1 MFFYTNVSN
10 PSQDPKPQARNE
22 VEGDSTEGNVKT
34 TNHLTEPQ
42 GKLKNDFASVARLP
56 APDDNVAIATQMLE
70 NGTRI
75 GYEGSQ
81 FQLSHTILEGHRFAT
96 QSIPETM
103 PLLSWG
109 LPFGF
114 ATRAIEPGDYVCNQK
129 MIDSLSIRNL
139 PFELPETPNFSDKM
153 APYVLDEAEF
163 QSGRQLERRTNERHF
178 LGYQRPGNRGVGTRN
193 YIVVMGT
200 TARTSAFARRL
211 ADTYRRGEV
220 TSSLQKT
227 HPNIDG
233 VVAVTHTEGGESRTP
248 NNIDMLLRTLAGF
261 TTHPNIGAILLVD
274 YGTEAVTN
282 EMLKAYME
290 REGYALGDVVHQF
303 YRLQGSF
310 DTDLAGGAEIID
322 GWLDSVNSVPRTEQS
337 LENLKIALQCGGSDA
352 FSGVSGNP
360 LAAYVAKEVIRYGGC
375 ANLAETDE
383 LIGSEAYVLQN
394 ARDLPTA
401 RKFLGT
407 IERFKERVA
416 WHGHS
421 AEGNPSGGNNFRGLY
436 NIAIKSIGAAMKR
449 HPDVCLDYV
458 INYSELMEKPGY
470 YFMDSPGNDLES
482 IAGQVA
488 SGSNMIFF
496 VTGNGSITNFPFVP
510 TIKIVTTTGRY
521 EMLTKDMDVN
531 AGAYLD
537 GTPMEELGESML
549 DLTVD
554 VASGERSVGEK
565 AGHSQVSLWR
575 DWKQTQP
582 VDLDP
587 LLTESELK
595 SGEPITVTA
604 QRRVPT
610 TLQFRALQTETGYR
624 TDQVGLILPTSLC
637 SGQIAQMIAHRCNKQ
652 KVGEKQGIS
661 GFVALPHT
669 EGCGVSGGRSEEIYT
684 RTMIGHLTHPTVAL
698 GLLLEHG
705 CEKTHNDHVRH
716 EIQKLGISPERY
728 GWASVQLDG
737 GIDAVIEKV
746 QGWFS
751 ETLADKP
758 TVPVVDAGLEH
769 LRIAVTSTGAVTEEV
784 SESLIQLT
792 HSVVAAGGTVVVPAN
807 SGWLSAVSRQPSVGF
822 LKDTIRTIIPTL
834 AYGQRVE
841 KTGFHIMETP
851 TDQPTE
857 TLTGLG
863 ATGVD
868 LALAH
873 IVGAPLQSHVMVPLI
888 QVSTDAATQANYGAD
903 LDSVSADV
911 DDLLALIVEVASRRY
926 TPKLHDKGNTDFQ
939 LTRGL
944 LGISM

>member
-1 MFFYTNVSN
+1 MDYDF
-10 PSQDPKPQARNE
+10 
-22 VEGDSTEGNVKT
+22 T
-34 TNHLTEPQ
+34 T
-42 GKLKNDFASVARLP
+42 VARLP
-56 APDDNVAIATQMLE
+56 APDDNVAIATQTLE
-70 NGTRI
+70 GGTRI
-75 GYEGSQ
+75 RYNGQQ
-81 FQLSHTILEGHRFAT
+81 FQLSHTILEGHRFAVE
-96 QSIPETM
+96 SISESA

-114 ATRAIEPGDYVCNQK
+114 AIRSIAPGDYVCNQK

-139 PFELPETPNFSDKM
+139 PFALLETPNFSDKM
-153 APYVLDEAEF
+153 APYVLNEAEF
-163 QSGRQLERRTNERHF
+163 RSGKQVPLYTNERCF
-178 LGYQRPGNRGVGTRN
+178 LGYQRPSDRGVGTRN

-200 TARTSAFARRL
+200 TARTSGFARRL
-211 ADTYRRGEV
+211 AEMCSRSAEAY
-220 TSSLQKT
+220 
-227 HPNIDG
+227 PNVDG
-233 VVAVTHTEGGESRTP
+233 IVAVTHTEGGEGRTP
-248 NNIDMLLRTLAGF
+248 NNLDMLLRTLAGF
-261 TTHPNIGAILLVD
+261 TVHPNIGAMLLVD

-282 EMLKAYME
+282 EMLKAYML
-290 REGYALGDVVHQF
+290 REGYALNDVVHDF

-310 DTDLAGGAEIID
+310 DTDLANGAEIIN
-322 GWLDSVNSVPRTEQS
+322 GWLDSVNKVARTEQS

-394 ARDLPTA
+394 VRDLTTA
-401 RKFLGT
+401 RTFLNT

-458 INYSELMEKPGY
+458 INYSQLMEKSGY

-521 EMLTKDMDVN
+521 EMLSKDMDVN

-575 DWKQTQP
+575 DWKQTGP
-582 VDLDP
+582 IDLDP
-587 LLTESELK
+587 FLMESELK
-595 SGEPITVTA
+595 SGEPIPIDTSVVEA
-604 QRRVPT
+604 LSESRLHQE
-610 TLQFRALQTETGYR
+610 LQFRALQTEAGYR

-637 SGQIAQMIAHRCNKQ
+637 SGQIAQMIAHRCNEQ
-652 KVGEKQGIS
+652 KIGEKQGIS
-661 GFVALPHT
+661 RFVALPHT

-684 RTMIGHLTHPTVAL
+684 RTMIGHLTHQAVAL

-737 GIDAVIEKV
+737 GIDAVIDKV
-746 QGWFS
+746 QDWFS

-758 TVPVVDAGLEH
+758 AVPVVDTGLEH
-769 LRIAVTSTGAVTEEV
+769 LCIAVTSTGEATEEV
-784 SESLIQLT
+784 SQSLTQLT
-792 HSVVAAGGTVVVPAN
+792 YRVIAAGSTTIVPAN
-807 SGWLSAVSRQPSVGF
+807 ATFITSELS
-822 LKDTIRTIIPTL
+822 PTL

-841 KTGFHIMETP
+841 KAGFHIMETP

-873 IVGAPLQSHVMVPLI
+873 IVSAPLQSHVMVPLI
-888 QVSTDAATQANYGAD
+888 QVSTDATTQAAYGVD
-903 LDSVSADV
+903 LDLATADV
-911 DDLLALIVEVASRRY
+911 DDLLALIVEVASRKY
-926 TPKLHDKGNTDFQ
+926 TPKLHSKGNTDFQ

>member
-1 MFFYTNVSN
+1 MNYGFT
-10 PSQDPKPQARNE
+10 
-22 VEGDSTEGNVKT
+22 
-34 TNHLTEPQ
+34 
-42 GKLKNDFASVARLP
+42 SVARLP
-56 APDDNVAIATQMLE
+56 APDDNVAIATQTLE
-70 NGTRI
+70 GGTRI
-75 GYEGSQ
+75 RYNEQ
-81 FQLSHTILEGHRFAT
+81 EFQLSHTILEGHRFAV
-96 QSIPETM
+96 QPISETE

-114 ATRAIEPGDYVCNQK
+114 ATRPISAGDYVCNQK

-139 PFELPETPNFSDKM
+139 PFALPEMPNFSDKM
-153 APYVLDEAEF
+153 APYALDETDF
-163 QSGRQLERRTNERHF
+163 RSGEQVPRHANERPF

-200 TARTSAFARRL
+200 TARTSGFARRL
-211 ADTYRRGEV
+211 ADMCRRGEV
-220 TSSLQKT
+220 TSPLQKAY
-227 HPNIDG
+227 PNIDG
-233 VVAVTHTEGGESRTP
+233 IVAVTHTEGGESQTP

-261 TTHPNIGAILLVD
+261 TVHPNIGAMLLVD
-274 YGTEAVTN
+274 YGTESVTN
-282 EMLKAYME
+282 EMLKAYMA
-290 REGYALGDVVHQF
+290 REGYVLDDVVHHF
-303 YRLQGSF
+303 HRLHGSF
-310 DTDLAGGAEIID
+310 DTDLAGGAKIIN

-337 LENLKIALQCGGSDA
+337 LEHLKIALQCGGSDA

-401 RKFLGT
+401 RKFLNT
-407 IERFKERVA
+407 IERFKERAA

-421 AEGNPSGGNNFRGLY
+421 TEANPSGGNNFRGLY

-458 INYSELMEKPGY
+458 IDYSQLMEKPGY

-521 EMLTKDMDVN
+521 KMLSKDMDVN

-575 DWKQTQP
+575 DWKQTGP
-582 VDLDP
+582 VDLNP
-587 LLTESELK
+587 LLTDSELK
-595 SGEPITVTA
+595 SGEPIPIETSDA
-604 QRRVPT
+604 DASSQD
-610 TLQFRALQTETGYR
+610 LQFRALQTEDGYR

-637 SGQIAQMIAHRCNKQ
+637 SGQIAQMIAHRCNERKI
-652 KVGEKQGIS
+652 GEKQGIS
-661 GFVALPHT
+661 RFVALPHT
-669 EGCGVSGGRSEEIYT
+669 EGCGVSSGRSEEIYT

-737 GIDAVIEKV
+737 GIDAVIERV
-746 QGWFS
+746 QDWFS
-751 ETLADKP
+751 EELADKP
-758 TVPVVDAGLEH
+758 TVPVVDAGLED
-769 LRIAVTSTGAVTEEV
+769 LCIAVTSTGTATEEV
-784 SESLIQLT
+784 SESLTQLT
-792 HSVVAAGGTVVVPAN
+792 YRVVAAGGTVVVPAN
-807 SGWLSAVSRQPSVGF
+807 AGWLCYGTRSVP
-822 LKDTIRTIIPTL
+822 TTL

-841 KTGFHIMETP
+841 KAGFHIMETP
-851 TDQPTE
+851 TDQQTE

-903 LDSVSADV
+903 LDLVTADV
-911 DDLLALIVEVASRRY
+911 DELLALIVAVASRQY
-926 TPKLHDKGNTDFQ
+926 TPKLHGKGNTDFQ

>member
-1 MFFYTNVSN
+1 MDYDF
-10 PSQDPKPQARNE
+10 
-22 VEGDSTEGNVKT
+22 T
-34 TNHLTEPQ
+34 T
-42 GKLKNDFASVARLP
+42 VARLP
-56 APDDNVAIATQMLE
+56 SPDDNVAIATQTL
-70 NGTRI
+70 GGSTRI
-75 GYEGSQ
+75 RYDGQQ
-81 FQLSHTILEGHRFAT
+81 FQLSHTILEGHRFA
-96 QSIPETM
+96 IETISEAA

-114 ATRAIEPGDYVCNQK
+114 ATRAIDPGDYVCNQK
-129 MIDSLSIRNL
+129 MIDSLSIRHL
-139 PFELPETPNFSDKM
+139 PFALPEIPNFNDKM
-153 APYVLDEAEF
+153 APYALDETEF
-163 QSGRQLERRTNERHF
+163 QSGKQIARHTNERHF

-200 TARTSAFARRL
+200 TSRTSGFARRL
-211 ADTYRRGEV
+211 ADMCSVGGVCNPDTF
-220 TSSLQKT
+220 
-227 HPNIDG
+227 PNIDG
-233 VVAVTHTEGGESRTP
+233 IVAVTHTEGGESRTP

-261 TTHPNIGAILLVD
+261 TVHPNIGAMLLVD

-282 EMLKAYME
+282 EMLKSYML

-310 DTDLAGGAEIID
+310 DADLAGGAKIIS
-322 GWLDSVNSVPRTEQS
+322 GWLESVNSVPRTEQP

-394 ARDLPTA
+394 VRDLPTA
-401 RKFLGT
+401 RTFLNT

-449 HPDVCLDYV
+449 HPEVCLDYV
-458 INYSELMEKPGY
+458 INYSELMEESGY

-482 IAGQVA
+482 VAGQVA

-521 EMLTKDMDVN
+521 EMLSKDMDVN

-554 VASGERSVGEK
+554 IASGERSVGEK

-575 DWKQTQP
+575 DWKQTGP
-582 VDLDP
+582 IDLDP

-595 SGEPITVTA
+595 SGEPIPVDTSTVGA
-604 QRRVPT
+604 ISESRLPQE
-610 TLQFRALQTETGYR
+610 LQFRALQTEAGYR

-637 SGQIAQMIAHRCNKQ
+637 SGQIAQMIAHCCNERGIGK
-652 KVGEKQGIS
+652 EQGIS
-661 GFVALPHT
+661 RFVALPHT

-716 EIQKLGISPERY
+716 EIEKLGISPESY

-746 QGWFS
+746 QDWFS
-751 ETLADKP
+751 EELADKP
-758 TVPVVDAGLEH
+758 SVPVVDAGLEN
-769 LRIAVTSTGAVTEEV
+769 LCIAVTSTGDVTEDV
-784 SESLIQLT
+784 SQSLTQLT
-792 HSVVAAGGTVVVPAN
+792 YSVVAAGGTVVVPENAE
-807 SGWLSAVSRQPSVGF
+807 WQSAVSSQQSVVH
-822 LKDTIRTIIPTL
+822 LTNTPRSITPTL

-841 KTGFHIMETP
+841 KAGFHIMETP

-863 ATGVD
+863 AIGVD

-888 QVSTDAATQANYGAD
+888 QVSTDATTQAAYGAD
-903 LDSVSADV
+903 LDSGSTDV
-911 DDLLALIVEVASRRY
+911 NDLLALIVEVASRQY
-926 TPKLHDKGNTDFQ
+926 TPKLHGKGNTDFQ

>member
-1 MFFYTNVSN
+1 M
-10 PSQDPKPQARNE
+10 
-22 VEGDSTEGNVKT
+22 KT

-42 GKLKNDFASVARLP
+42 GKLKIDFTTVARLP
-56 APDDNVAIATQMLE
+56 SPDDNVAIATQTLE
-70 NGTRI
+70 GGTCIRYNG
-75 GYEGSQ
+75 EQ
-81 FQLSHTILEGHRFAT
+81 FQLSHTILEGHRFAIA
-96 QSIPETM
+96 SISEEA

-114 ATRAIEPGDYVCNQK
+114 AIRSIAPGDYVCNQK

-139 PFELPETPNFSDKM
+139 PFALPETPNFNDKM

-163 QSGRQLERRTNERHF
+163 RSGEQVQRHTNERHF

-200 TARTSAFARRL
+200 TARTSGFARRL
-211 ADTYRRGEV
+211 AEMCSRSAEAY
-220 TSSLQKT
+220 
-227 HPNIDG
+227 PNVDG
-233 VVAVTHTEGGESRTP
+233 IVAVTHTEGGEGRTP

-261 TTHPNIGAILLVD
+261 TVHPNIGAMLLVD
-274 YGTEAVTN
+274 YGTESVTN
-282 EMLKAYME
+282 EMLKAYML
-290 REGYALGDVVHQF
+290 REGYALDDVVHRF

-310 DTDLAGGAEIID
+310 DTDLASGAEIIEE
-322 GWLDSVNSVPRTEQS
+322 WLDIVNSVARTEQS

-394 ARDLPTA
+394 VRDLTTA
-401 RKFLGT
+401 RTFLRT

-458 INYSELMEKPGY
+458 INYSQLMEKSGY

-521 EMLTKDMDVN
+521 EMLSKDMDVN

-537 GTPMEELGESML
+537 GTPMEALGESML

-575 DWKQTQP
+575 DWKQTGP

-587 LLTESELK
+587 FLTESELK
-595 SGEPITVTA
+595 SGEPIPIDTSAVGA
-604 QRRVPT
+604 ISESRLPQN
-610 TLQFRALQTETGYR
+610 LKFRALHTENGCR
-624 TDQVGLILPTSLC
+624 TDQLGLILPTSLC
-637 SGQIAQMIAHRCNKQ
+637 SGQIAQMIAHRCNEQ
-652 KVGEKQGIS
+652 KIGEKQGIS
-661 GFVALPHT
+661 RFVALPHT

-684 RTMIGHLTHPTVAL
+684 RTMIGHLTHPTIAL

-716 EIQKLGISPERY
+716 EIQKLGISAERY

-746 QGWFS
+746 QDWFS

-758 TVPVVDAGLEH
+758 AVPVVDTGLEH
-769 LRIAVTSTGAVTEEV
+769 LCVAVTSTGEVAEAV
-784 SESLIQLT
+784 SQSLTQLT
-792 HSVVAAGGTVVVPAN
+792 HGIVAAGGTVIVPAN
-807 SGWLSAVSRQPSVGF
+807 ATFVQGSRHAPSCRPPSELS
-822 LKDTIRTIIPTL
+822 PTL

-841 KTGFHIMETP
+841 KAGFHIMETP

-888 QVSTDAATQANYGAD
+888 QVSTDATTQAAYGAD
-903 LDSVSADV
+903 LDLATADV
-911 DDLLALIVEVASRRY
+911 DDLLALIVAVASRQY
-926 TPKLHDKGNTDFQ
+926 TPKLHGKGNTDFQ

>member
-1 MFFYTNVSN
+1 MDY
-10 PSQDPKPQARNE
+10 
-22 VEGDSTEGNVKT
+22 
-34 TNHLTEPQ
+34 
-42 GKLKNDFASVARLP
+42 DFTSIARLP
-56 APDDNVAIATQMLE
+56 APTDNVGIATQTLE
-70 NGTRI
+70 SGTRI
-75 GYEGSQ
+75 CYEGQ
-81 FQLSHTILEGHRFAT
+81 EFQLSHTILEGHRFAV
-96 QSIPETM
+96 QPISETE

-114 ATRAIEPGDYVCNQK
+114 ATRPISPGDYVCNQK

-139 PFELPETPNFSDKM
+139 PFALPETPNFSDKM
-153 APYVLDEAEF
+153 APYQLDEAAF
-163 QSGRQLERRTNERHF
+163 RSGEQVSRHANERPF

-200 TARTSAFARRL
+200 TARTSGFARRL
-211 ADTYRRGEV
+211 ADMCAESAETY
-220 TSSLQKT
+220 
-227 HPNIDG
+227 PNIDG
-233 VVAVTHTEGGESRTP
+233 IVAVTHTEGGESKTP

-261 TTHPNIGAILLVD
+261 TVHPNIGAMLLVD
-274 YGTEAVTN
+274 YGTESVTN
-282 EMLKAYME
+282 EMLKAYMA
-290 REGYALGDVVHQF
+290 REGYVLDDVVHHF
-303 YRLQGSF
+303 HRLHGSF

-322 GWLDSVNSVPRTEQS
+322 GWLDPVNSVPRTEQS
-337 LENLKIALQCGGSDA
+337 LEHLKIALQCGGSDA

-401 RKFLGT
+401 RKFLNT
-407 IERFKERVA
+407 IERFKERAA

-421 AEGNPSGGNNFRGLY
+421 TEANPSGGNNFRGLY

-458 INYSELMEKPGY
+458 INYSQLMEKPGY

-496 VTGNGSITNFPFVP
+496 ITGNGSITNFPFVP
-510 TIKIVTTTGRY
+510 TLKIVTTTGRY
-521 EMLTKDMDVN
+521 EMLSKDMDVN

-575 DWKQTQP
+575 DWKQTGP
-582 VDLDP
+582 VDLNP
-587 LLTESELK
+587 LLTDSELK
-595 SGEPITVTA
+595 SGDPI
-604 QRRVPT
+604 PID
-610 TLQFRALQTETGYR
+610 TLGGDAVRKPHLPSLGVFRALQTENGCR

-637 SGQIAQMIAHRCNKQ
+637 SGQIAEMIAHRCNEREIGKA
-652 KVGEKQGIS
+652 QGIS
-661 GFVALPHT
+661 RFVALPHT
-669 EGCGVSGGRSEEIYT
+669 EGCGVSSGRSEEIYT

-716 EIQKLGISPERY
+716 EIQQLGISPERY

-737 GIDAVIEKV
+737 GIDAVIDKV
-746 QGWFS
+746 QDWFS
-751 ETLADKP
+751 EELADQP
-758 TVPVVDAGLEH
+758 PVPVVDAGLEN
-769 LRIAVTSTGAVTEEV
+769 LCIAVTSTGVATQEV
-784 SESLIQLT
+784 SESLTQLT
-792 HSVVAAGGTVVVPAN
+792 HSVVAAGGTVIVPAN
-807 SGWLSAVSRQPSVGF
+807 AGWLSAVSRQPSVIVP
-822 LKDTIRTIIPTL
+822 KDTPTL

-841 KTGFHIMETP
+841 KSGFHIMETP
-851 TDQPTE
+851 TDQQTE

-873 IVGAPLQSHVMVPLI
+873 IIGAPLQSHVMVPLI
-888 QVSTDAATQANYGAD
+888 QVSTDAATQTTYGAD
-903 LDSVSADV
+903 LDLTTSDV
-911 DDLLALIVEVASRRY
+911 DELLALIVEVASRQY
-926 TPKLHDKGNTDFQ
+926 TPKLHGKGNTDFQ

>member
-1 MFFYTNVSN
+1 MCS
-10 PSQDPKPQARNE
+10 E
-22 VEGDSTEGNVKT
+22 
-34 TNHLTEPQ
+34 
-42 GKLKNDFASVARLP
+42 
-56 APDDNVAIATQMLE
+56 
-70 NGTRI
+70 
-75 GYEGSQ
+75 
-81 FQLSHTILEGHRFAT
+81 
-96 QSIPETM
+96 
-103 PLLSWG
+103 
-109 LPFGF
+109 
-114 ATRAIEPGDYVCNQK
+114 RA
-129 MIDSLSIRNL
+129 
-139 PFELPETPNFSDKM
+139 
-153 APYVLDEAEF
+153 EA
-163 QSGRQLERRTNERHF
+163 
-178 LGYQRPGNRGVGTRN
+178 Y
-193 YIVVMGT
+193 
-200 TARTSAFARRL
+200 
-211 ADTYRRGEV
+211 
-220 TSSLQKT
+220 
-227 HPNIDG
+227 PNIDG
-233 VVAVTHTEGGESRTP
+233 IVAVTHTEGGESQTP

-261 TTHPNIGAILLVD
+261 AVHPNIGAILLVD

-290 REGYALGDVVHQF
+290 REGYTLNDVVHHF
-303 YRLQGSF
+303 HRLQGSF

-322 GWLDSVNSVPRTEQS
+322 RWLDAVNSVPRTEQS
-337 LENLKIALQCGGSDA
+337 LEHLKIALQCGGSDA

-401 RKFLGT
+401 RKFLRT
-407 IERFKERVA
+407 IERFKTRAA

-421 AEGNPSGGNNFRGLY
+421 TEANPSGGNNFRGLY

-458 INYSELMEKPGY
+458 IDYSQLMEESGY

-521 EMLTKDMDVN
+521 EMLEKDMDVN

-575 DWKQTQP
+575 DWKQTGP
-582 VDLDP
+582 TDLDP

-595 SGEPITVTA
+595 SGEPIPIKTSDVA
-604 QRRVPT
+604 VSSQAW
-610 TLQFRALQTETGYR
+610 QFRALQTEDGCR

-637 SGQIAQMIAHRCNKQ
+637 SGQIAEMIAHRCNEQ
-652 KVGEKQGIS
+652 KIGKEQGIS
-661 GFVALPHT
+661 RFVALPHT
-669 EGCGVSGGRSEEIYT
+669 EGCGVSSGRSEEIYT

-716 EIQKLGISPERY
+716 EIQQLGISPERY

-737 GIDAVIEKV
+737 GIDSVIEKV
-746 QGWFS
+746 QDWFS
-751 ETLADKP
+751 EELTDKP
-758 TVPVVDAGLEH
+758 TVPVVDAGLEN
-769 LRIAVTSTGAVTEEV
+769 LCIAVTSTGAATEEV
-784 SESLIQLT
+784 SESLTQLT
-792 HSVVAAGGTVVVPAN
+792 QRVVVAGGTVVVPAN
-807 SGWLSAVSRQPSVGF
+807 AEWLSAVRDQPSVGR
-822 LKDTIRTIIPTL
+822 LTNTPRSITPTL

-841 KTGFHIMETP
+841 KAGFHIMETP
-851 TDQPTE
+851 TDQQTE

-888 QVSTDAATQANYGAD
+888 QVSTDSATQANYGAD
-903 LDSVSADV
+903 LDLTTADV
-911 DDLLALIVEVASRRY
+911 DDLLALVVEVASRRY
-926 TPKLHDKGNTDFQ
+926 TPKLHGKGNTDFQ

>member
-1 MFFYTNVSN
+1 MDY
-10 PSQDPKPQARNE
+10 
-22 VEGDSTEGNVKT
+22 
-34 TNHLTEPQ
+34 
-42 GKLKNDFASVARLP
+42 DFTAVARLP
-56 APDDNVAIATQMLE
+56 LPNDNVAIATQTLE
-70 NGTRI
+70 SGTRI
-75 GYEGSQ
+75 HHNGEQ
-81 FQLSHTILEGHRFAT
+81 FQLSHTLLEGHRFAV
-96 QSIPETM
+96 QPIRETE

-114 ATRAIEPGDYVCNQK
+114 ATRSISPGDYVCNQK

-153 APYVLDEAEF
+153 APYQLDEAEF
-163 QSGRQLERRTNERHF
+163 RSGQQVPRHANERPF

-200 TARTSAFARRL
+200 TARTSGFARRL
-211 ADTYRRGEV
+211 AGMCSTRAETY
-220 TSSLQKT
+220 
-227 HPNIDG
+227 PNIDG
-233 VVAVTHTEGGESRTP
+233 IVAVTHTEGGESKTP

-261 TTHPNIGAILLVD
+261 TVHPNIGAILLVD

-282 EMLKAYME
+282 EMLKMYM
-290 REGYALGDVVHQF
+290 RDEGYALDDVVHNF
-303 YRLQGSF
+303 HRLQGSF

-322 GWLDSVNSVPRTEQS
+322 SWLDDVNSVPRTEQS
-337 LENLKIALQCGGSDA
+337 LEHLKIALQCGGSDA

-360 LAAYVAKEVIRYGGC
+360 LAAYVAKEIIRYGGC

-401 RKFLGT
+401 RKFLNT
-407 IERFKERVA
+407 IERFKRRAA

-421 AEGNPSGGNNFRGLY
+421 TEANPSGGNNFRGLY

-458 INYSELMEKPGY
+458 IDYSQLMENPGY

-521 EMLTKDMDVN
+521 EMLEKDMDVN

-549 DLTVD
+549 DVTVD

-575 DWKQTQP
+575 DWKQTGP
-582 VDLDP
+582 VDLNP
-587 LLTESELK
+587 LLTDSELK
-595 SGEPITVTA
+595 SGDPIPIDTA
-604 QRRVPT
+604 PGAALSESRLPQE
-610 TLQFRALQTETGYR
+610 LQFRALQTEDGCR

-637 SGQIAQMIAHRCNKQ
+637 SGQIAQMIAHRCNEREIGKA
-652 KVGEKQGIS
+652 QGIS
-661 GFVALPHT
+661 RFVALPHT
-669 EGCGVSGGRSEEIYT
+669 EGCGVSSGRSEEIYT

-716 EIQKLGISPERY
+716 EIQQLGISPERY

-737 GIDAVIEKV
+737 GIDAVIDKV
-746 QGWFS
+746 QDWFS
-751 ETLADKP
+751 EELVDKP
-758 TVPVVDAGLEH
+758 AVPVVDAGLEH
-769 LRIAVTSTGAVTEEV
+769 LCIAVTSTGTATEEV
-784 SESLIQLT
+784 SESLTQLT
-792 HSVVAAGGTVVVPAN
+792 HSVAASGGTVIVPAN
-807 SGWLSAVSRQPSVGF
+807 ATFLRMFGVTNPSHSVP
-822 LKDTIRTIIPTL
+822 TTL

-841 KTGFHIMETP
+841 KAGFHIMETP
-851 TDQPTE
+851 TDQQTE

-888 QVSTDAATQANYGAD
+888 QVSTDATTQTTYGAD
-903 LDSVSADV
+903 LDLVTADV
-911 DDLLALIVEVASRRY
+911 DELLALIVEVASRQY
-926 TPKLHDKGNTDFQ
+926 TPKLHGKGNTDFQ

>member
-1 MFFYTNVSN
+1 M
-10 PSQDPKPQARNE
+10 KI
-22 VEGDSTEGNVKT
+22 

-42 GKLKNDFASVARLP
+42 GKLEIDFTSVARLP
-56 APDDNVAIATQMLE
+56 APNDNVAIATQILE
-70 NGTRI
+70 GGTPIRYNGQ
-75 GYEGSQ
+75 Q
-81 FQLSHTILEGHRFAT
+81 FQLSHTILEGHRFAIE
-96 QSIPETM
+96 SISEEA

-114 ATRAIEPGDYVCNQK
+114 ATRSIAPGDYVCNQK

-139 PFELPETPNFSDKM
+139 PFALPETPNFSDKM
-153 APYVLDEAEF
+153 APYQLDETEF
-163 QSGRQLERRTNERHF
+163 RSGKQVPRHANERPF

-200 TARTSAFARRL
+200 TARTSGFARRL
-211 ADTYRRGEV
+211 ADMCSESAGTY
-220 TSSLQKT
+220 
-227 HPNIDG
+227 PNIDG
-233 VVAVTHTEGGESRTP
+233 VVAVTHTEGGESKAP

-261 TTHPNIGAILLVD
+261 TVHPNIGAILLVD

-282 EMLKAYME
+282 EMLKAYML
-290 REGYALGDVVHQF
+290 REGYALDDVVHHF
-303 YRLQGSF
+303 HRLQGSF

-322 GWLDSVNSVPRTEQS
+322 GWLESVNSVARTEQS

-401 RKFLGT
+401 RKFLRT

-458 INYSELMEKPGY
+458 IDYSQLMEKPGY

-521 EMLTKDMDVN
+521 EMLSKDMDVN

-537 GTPMEELGESML
+537 GTPMEELGEAML

-575 DWKQTQP
+575 DWKQTGP
-582 VDLDP
+582 VDLNP

-595 SGEPITVTA
+595 SGEPIPIETPVGA
-604 QRRVPT
+604 ISESRPSQQ
-610 TLQFRALQTETGYR
+610 LQFRALQTEAGCR

-637 SGQIAQMIAHRCNKQ
+637 SGQIAQMIAHRCNEQ
-652 KVGEKQGIS
+652 KIGEKQGIS
-661 GFVALPHT
+661 RFVALPHT

-737 GIDAVIEKV
+737 GIDAVIGKV
-746 QGWFS
+746 KDWFS
-751 ETLADKP
+751 EELSNKP
-758 TVPVVDAGLEH
+758 SVPVVDAGLEH
-769 LRIAVTSTGAVTEEV
+769 LCIAITSTGAATEEV
-784 SESLIQLT
+784 SQSLTQLT
-792 HSVVAAGGTVVVPAN
+792 HSVTAGGGTVVVPAN
-807 SGWLSAVSRQPSVGF
+807 AEW
-822 LKDTIRTIIPTL
+822 
-834 AYGQRVE
+834 
-841 KTGFHIMETP
+841 
-851 TDQPTE
+851 
-857 TLTGLG
+857 
-863 ATGVD
+863 
-868 LALAH
+868 
-873 IVGAPLQSHVMVPLI
+873 
-888 QVSTDAATQANYGAD
+888 
-903 LDSVSADV
+903 
-911 DDLLALIVEVASRRY
+911 LLA
-926 TPKLHDKGNTDFQ
+926 
-939 LTRGL
+939 
-944 LGISM
+944 ISSQQSGVLRAGRCARNYYAYAGVWAAG

>member
-1 MFFYTNVSN
+1 MDY
-10 PSQDPKPQARNE
+10 
-22 VEGDSTEGNVKT
+22 
-34 TNHLTEPQ
+34 
-42 GKLKNDFASVARLP
+42 DFTAVARLP
-56 APDDNVAIATQMLE
+56 LPNDNVAIATQTLE
-70 NGTRI
+70 SGTRI
-75 GYEGSQ
+75 HHNGEQ
-81 FQLSHTILEGHRFAT
+81 FQLSHTLLEGHRFAV
-96 QSIPETM
+96 QPIRETE

-114 ATRAIEPGDYVCNQK
+114 ATRSISPGDYVCNQK

-153 APYVLDEAEF
+153 APYQLDEAEF
-163 QSGRQLERRTNERHF
+163 RSGQQVPRHANERPF

-200 TARTSAFARRL
+200 TARTSGFARRL
-211 ADTYRRGEV
+211 AGMCSTRAETY
-220 TSSLQKT
+220 
-227 HPNIDG
+227 PNIDG
-233 VVAVTHTEGGESRTP
+233 IVAVTHTEGGESKTP

-261 TTHPNIGAILLVD
+261 TVHPNIGAILLVD

-282 EMLKAYME
+282 EMLKTYM
-290 REGYALGDVVHQF
+290 RDEGYALDDVVHNF
-303 YRLQGSF
+303 HRLQGSF

-322 GWLDSVNSVPRTEQS
+322 SWLDDVNSVPRTEQS
-337 LENLKIALQCGGSDA
+337 LEHLKIALQCGGSDA

-401 RKFLGT
+401 RKFLNT
-407 IERFKERVA
+407 IERFKRRAA

-421 AEGNPSGGNNFRGLY
+421 TEANPSGGNNFRGLY

-458 INYSELMEKPGY
+458 IDYSQLMENPGY

-521 EMLTKDMDVN
+521 EMLEKDMDVN

-549 DLTVD
+549 DVTVD

-575 DWKQTQP
+575 DWKQTGP
-582 VDLDP
+582 VDLNP
-587 LLTESELK
+587 LLTDSELK
-595 SGEPITVTA
+595 SGDPIPIDTA
-604 QRRVPT
+604 PGAALSESRLPQE
-610 TLQFRALQTETGYR
+610 LQFRALQTEDGCR

-637 SGQIAQMIAHRCNKQ
+637 SGQIAQMIAHRCNEREIGKA
-652 KVGEKQGIS
+652 QGIS
-661 GFVALPHT
+661 RFVALPHT
-669 EGCGVSGGRSEEIYT
+669 EGCGVSSGRSEEIYT

-716 EIQKLGISPERY
+716 EIQQLGISPERY

-737 GIDAVIEKV
+737 GIDAVIDKV
-746 QGWFS
+746 QDWFS
-751 ETLADKP
+751 EELVDKP
-758 TVPVVDAGLEH
+758 AVPVVDAGLEH
-769 LRIAVTSTGAVTEEV
+769 LCIAVTSTGTATEEV
-784 SESLIQLT
+784 SESLTQLT
-792 HSVVAAGGTVVVPAN
+792 HSVAASGGTVIVPAN
-807 SGWLSAVSRQPSVGF
+807 ATFLRMFGVTNPSHSVP
-822 LKDTIRTIIPTL
+822 TTL

-841 KTGFHIMETP
+841 KAGFHIMETP
-851 TDQPTE
+851 TDQQTE

-888 QVSTDAATQANYGAD
+888 QVSTDATTQTTYGAD
-903 LDSVSADV
+903 LDLVTADV
-911 DDLLALIVEVASRRY
+911 DELLALIVEVASRQY
-926 TPKLHDKGNTDFQ
+926 TPKLHGKGNTDFQ

>member
-1 MFFYTNVSN
+1 MDY
-10 PSQDPKPQARNE
+10 
-22 VEGDSTEGNVKT
+22 
-34 TNHLTEPQ
+34 
-42 GKLKNDFASVARLP
+42 DFATVARLP
-56 APDDNVAIATQMLE
+56 LPDDNVAIATQTLE
-70 NGTRI
+70 GGTRI
-75 GYEGSQ
+75 RYDGQQ
-81 FQLSHTILEGHRFAT
+81 FQLSHTILEGHRFAIA
-96 QSIPETM
+96 SISAEA

-114 ATRAIEPGDYVCNQK
+114 ATRSIVPGDYVCNQK

-139 PFELPETPNFSDKM
+139 PFPLPETPNFSDKM

-163 QSGRQLERRTNERHF
+163 RPGQQVPRYTNERCF
-178 LGYQRPGNRGVGTRN
+178 LGYQRPGARGVGTRN

-200 TARTSAFARRL
+200 TARTSGFARRL
-211 ADTYRRGEV
+211 AEMCSVGGVCNPDTF
-220 TSSLQKT
+220 
-227 HPNIDG
+227 PNIDG
-233 VVAVTHTEGGESRTP
+233 IVAVTHTEGGEGRTP

-261 TTHPNIGAILLVD
+261 TIHPNIGAMLLVD

-282 EMLKAYME
+282 EMLKSYMR
-290 REGYALGDVVHQF
+290 REGYALNDVVHRF

-310 DTDLAGGAEIID
+310 DTDLASGAEIID
-322 GWLDSVNSVPRTEQS
+322 GWLDTVNSVARTEES

-394 ARDLPTA
+394 VRDLPTA
-401 RKFLGT
+401 RTFLNT

-458 INYSELMEKPGY
+458 INYSQLMEKPGY

-521 EMLTKDMDVN
+521 EMLSKDMDVN

-537 GTPMEELGESML
+537 GTPMDALGESML

-575 DWKQTQP
+575 DWKQTGP

-587 LLTESELK
+587 LLTESDLK
-595 SGEPITVTA
+595 PGEPIPIETPVEA
-604 QRRVPT
+604 LSESRLPQK
-610 TLQFRALQTETGYR
+610 LQFRALQTEAGCR

-637 SGQIAQMIAHRCNKQ
+637 SGQIAQMIAHRCNERGI
-652 KVGEKQGIS
+652 GEKQGIS
-661 GFVALPHT
+661 RFVALPHT

-716 EIQKLGISPERY
+716 EIEKLGISPESY

-746 QGWFS
+746 QDWFS

-758 TVPVVDAGLEH
+758 AVPVVDAGLEN
-769 LRIAVTSTGAVTEEV
+769 LCIAVTSTGDVTEEV
-784 SESLIQLT
+784 SESLMQLT
-792 HSVVAAGGTVVVPAN
+792 QVIASAGGTVVVPAN
-807 SGWLSAVSRQPSVGF
+807 ATFLQGSRHAPPCRPPSE
-822 LKDTIRTIIPTL
+822 LLPTL

-841 KTGFHIMETP
+841 KAGFHIMETP

-873 IVGAPLQSHVMVPLI
+873 IVSAPLQSHVMVPLV
-888 QVSTDAATQANYGAD
+888 QVSTDATTQAAYGAD
-903 LDSVSADV
+903 LDLATANVE
-911 DDLLALIVEVASRRY
+911 DLLALIVAVASRQY
-926 TPKLHDKGNTDFQ
+926 TPKLHGKGNTDFQ

>member
-1 MFFYTNVSN
+1 MDYNF
-10 PSQDPKPQARNE
+10 
-22 VEGDSTEGNVKT
+22 T
-34 TNHLTEPQ
+34 T
-42 GKLKNDFASVARLP
+42 VARLP
-56 APDDNVAIATQMLE
+56 SLEDNVAIATQTLE
-70 NGTRI
+70 SGTSI
-75 GYEGSQ
+75 HYSGYNAEKQ
-81 FQLSHTILEGHRFAT
+81 FQLSHTILEGHRFAVE
-96 QSIPETM
+96 SISETE

-109 LPFGF
+109 LPFGY
-114 ATRAIEPGDYVCNQK
+114 ATRPISPGDYVCNQK

-153 APYVLDEAEF
+153 APYQLDEAEF
-163 QSGRQLERRTNERHF
+163 RSGQQVPRHANERPF

-200 TARTSAFARRL
+200 TARTSGFARRL
-211 ADTYRRGEV
+211 ADMCSVGGV
-220 TSSLQKT
+220 CNPDAF
-227 HPNIDG
+227 PNIDG
-233 VVAVTHTEGGESRTP
+233 IVAVTHTEGGESKTP

-261 TTHPNIGAILLVD
+261 TVHPNIGAILLVD
-274 YGTEAVTN
+274 YGTESVTN
-282 EMLKAYME
+282 EMLKAYMA
-290 REGYALGDVVHQF
+290 REGYVLDDVVHHF

-310 DTDLAGGAEIID
+310 DTDLAGGAEIIN
-322 GWLDSVNSVPRTEQS
+322 GWLDNVNSVPRTEQS
-337 LENLKIALQCGGSDA
+337 LEHLKIALQCGGSDA

-401 RKFLGT
+401 RKFLKT

-449 HPDVCLDYV
+449 HPEVCLDYV
-458 INYSELMEKPGY
+458 IDYSQLMEKPGY

-510 TIKIVTTTGRY
+510 TLKIVTTTGRY
-521 EMLTKDMDVN
+521 EMLEKDMDVN

-549 DLTVD
+549 NLTVD

-575 DWKQTQP
+575 DWKQTGP
-582 VDLDP
+582 VDLNP
-587 LLTESELK
+587 LLTDSELK
-595 SGEPITVTA
+595 PGEPIPIETSDVTA
-604 QRRVPT
+604 SSQE
-610 TLQFRALQTETGYR
+610 LQFSALQTEDGCR

-637 SGQIAQMIAHRCNKQ
+637 SGQIAQMIAHRCNERKIG
-652 KVGEKQGIS
+652 KEQGIS
-661 GFVALPHT
+661 RFVALPHT

-716 EIQKLGISPERY
+716 EIQKLGISAERY

-746 QGWFS
+746 QEWFS
-751 ETLADKP
+751 EELTDKP
-758 TVPVVDAGLEH
+758 SVPVVDAGLEH
-769 LRIAVTSTGAVTEEV
+769 LCIAVISTGIATEEV
-784 SESLIQLT
+784 SESLTQLT
-792 HSVVAAGGTVVVPAN
+792 HRVVAAGGTVVVPAN
-807 SGWLSAVSRQPSVGF
+807 ATFLRYGTFGVTNPSHSVP
-822 LKDTIRTIIPTL
+822 TTL

-841 KTGFHIMETP
+841 KAGFHIMETP
-851 TDQPTE
+851 TDQQTE

-888 QVSTDAATQANYGAD
+888 QVSTDATTQANYGAD
-903 LDSVSADV
+903 LDLTTADV
-911 DDLLALIVEVASRRY
+911 DELLALVIEVASRQY
-926 TPKLHDKGNTDFQ
+926 IPKLHGKGNTDFQ

>member
-1 MFFYTNVSN
+1 M
-10 PSQDPKPQARNE
+10 
-22 VEGDSTEGNVKT
+22 KT

-42 GKLKNDFASVARLP
+42 GKLKLDFTTVARLP
-56 APDDNVAIATQMLE
+56 SPDDNVAIATQTLE
-70 NGTRI
+70 GGVGIRYNG
-75 GYEGSQ
+75 Q
-81 FQLSHTILEGHRFAT
+81 QLQLSHTILEGHRFAI
-96 QSIPETM
+96 QPISEAE

-114 ATRAIEPGDYVCNQK
+114 ATRSICPGDYVCNQK

-139 PFELPETPNFSDKM
+139 PFALPETPNFNDKM
-153 APYVLDEAEF
+153 APYALDEAEF
-163 QSGRQLERRTNERHF
+163 RSGKQVARYADERPF

-200 TARTSAFARRL
+200 TARTSGFARRL
-211 ADTYRRGEV
+211 AEMCSASAEAY
-220 TSSLQKT
+220 
-227 HPNIDG
+227 PNVDG
-233 VVAVTHTEGGESRTP
+233 IVAVTHTEGGEGRTP

-261 TTHPNIGAILLVD
+261 TVHPNIGAMLLVD

-282 EMLKAYME
+282 DMLKAYML
-290 REGYALGDVVHQF
+290 REGYAVDDVVHRF

-310 DTDLAGGAEIID
+310 DTDLANGAEIID
-322 GWLDSVNSVPRTEQS
+322 GWLESVNSVARTGQS
-337 LENLKIALQCGGSDA
+337 LEHLKIALQCGGSDA

-394 ARDLPTA
+394 VRDLTTA
-401 RKFLGT
+401 RTFLNT

-458 INYSELMEKPGY
+458 INYSQLMEKSGY

-521 EMLTKDMDVN
+521 EMLSKDMDVN

-537 GTPMEELGESML
+537 GTPMDALGESML

-575 DWKQTQP
+575 DWKQTGP

-587 LLTESELK
+587 FLTESELK
-595 SGEPITVTA
+595 SGDPIPIDTSAVGA
-604 QRRVPT
+604 ISESRLSEVGVLSESRLPQN
-610 TLQFRALQTETGYR
+610 LQFRALQTEVGYR

-637 SGQIAQMIAHRCNKQ
+637 SGQIAQMIAHRCNEQ
-652 KVGEKQGIS
+652 KIGEKQGIS
-661 GFVALPHT
+661 RFVALPHT

-684 RTMIGHLTHPTVAL
+684 RTMIGHLTHQAVAL

-737 GIDAVIEKV
+737 GIDAVIDKV
-746 QGWFS
+746 QDWFS

-758 TVPVVDAGLEH
+758 AVPVVDTGLEH
-769 LRIAVTSTGAVTEEV
+769 LCIAVTSTGEATEEV
-784 SESLIQLT
+784 SQSLTRLT
-792 HSVVAAGGTVVVPAN
+792 YRVIAAGGTTIVPAN
-807 SGWLSAVSRQPSVGF
+807 ATFITSELS
-822 LKDTIRTIIPTL
+822 PTL

-841 KTGFHIMETP
+841 KAGFHIMETP

-888 QVSTDAATQANYGAD
+888 QVSTDATTQAAYGVD
-903 LDSVSADV
+903 LDLATADV
-911 DDLLALIVEVASRRY
+911 DDLLALIVEVASRKY
-926 TPKLHDKGNTDFQ
+926 TPKLHGKGNTDFQ

>member
-1 MFFYTNVSN
+1 M
-10 PSQDPKPQARNE
+10 
-22 VEGDSTEGNVKT
+22 KT

-42 GKLKNDFASVARLP
+42 GKSKNFDSVARLP
-56 APDDNVAIATQMLE
+56 SPDDNVAIATQTLE
-70 NGTRI
+70 GGTRI
-75 GYEGSQ
+75 DYNGEQ
-81 FQLSHTILEGHRFAT
+81 FQLSHTLLEGHRFAI
-96 QSIPETM
+96 QSISETE

-114 ATRAIEPGDYVCNQK
+114 AIRSISAGDYVCNQK

-139 PFELPETPNFSDKM
+139 PFELPETANFSDKM
-153 APYVLDEAEF
+153 APYQLDETEF
-163 QSGRQLERRTNERHF
+163 RSGQQVSRHANERSF

-200 TARTSAFARRL
+200 TARTSGFARRL
-211 ADTYRRGEV
+211 ADMCSVGGVCNPNTF
-220 TSSLQKT
+220 
-227 HPNIDG
+227 PNIDG
-233 VVAVTHTEGGESRTP
+233 IVAVTHTEGGESRTP

-261 TTHPNIGAILLVD
+261 TVHPNIGAVLLVD

-282 EMLKAYME
+282 EMLQTYMA
-290 REGYALGDVVHQF
+290 REGYALDAVVHHF

-310 DTDLAGGAEIID
+310 DTDLTGGAEIIN
-322 GWLDSVNSVPRTEQS
+322 GWLERVNSVERTEQS
-337 LENLKIALQCGGSDA
+337 LEHLKIALQCGGSDA

-401 RKFLGT
+401 RKFLNT
-407 IERFKERVA
+407 IERFKERAA

-421 AEGNPSGGNNFRGLY
+421 TEANPSGGNNFRGLY

-458 INYSELMEKPGY
+458 IDYSQLMEKSGY

-510 TIKIVTTTGRY
+510 TLKIVTTTGRY
-521 EMLTKDMDVN
+521 EMLEKDMDVN

-575 DWKQTQP
+575 DWKQTGP
-582 VDLDP
+582 TDLDP

-595 SGEPITVTA
+595 SGEPIPIDAVTA
-604 QRRVPT
+604 QRSVPT
-610 TLQFRALQTETGYR
+610 TLQFRALQTEDGCR

-637 SGQIAQMIAHRCNKQ
+637 SGQIAQMIAHGCNEREIGKA
-652 KVGEKQGIS
+652 QGIS
-661 GFVALPHT
+661 RFVALPHT
-669 EGCGVSGGRSEEIYT
+669 EGCGVSSGRSEEIYT

-716 EIQKLGISPERY
+716 EIQQLGISPERY

-746 QGWFS
+746 QDWFS
-751 ETLADKP
+751 EELADKP

-769 LRIAVTSTGAVTEEV
+769 LCIAVTSTGVATEEV
-784 SESLIQLT
+784 SESLTQLT
-792 HSVVAAGGTVVVPAN
+792 HRVVAAGGTVIVPAN
-807 SGWLSAVSRQPSVGF
+807 AEWLSAVSSQQSVV
-822 LKDTIRTIIPTL
+822 LPKDTAKTIMPTL

-841 KTGFHIMETP
+841 KAGFHIMETP
-851 TDQPTE
+851 TDQQTE

-873 IVGAPLQSHVMVPLI
+873 IVGTPLQSHVMVPLI
-888 QVSTDAATQANYGAD
+888 QVSTDAPTQANYGAD
-903 LDSVSADV
+903 LDLTTAGV
-911 DDLLALIVEVASRRY
+911 DDLLSLIVEVASRRY
-926 TPKLHDKGNTDFQ
+926 TPKLHGKGNTDFQ

>member
-1 MFFYTNVSN
+1 M
-10 PSQDPKPQARNE
+10 
-22 VEGDSTEGNVKT
+22 
-34 TNHLTEPQ
+34 
-42 GKLKNDFASVARLP
+42 
-56 APDDNVAIATQMLE
+56 
-70 NGTRI
+70 
-75 GYEGSQ
+75 
-81 FQLSHTILEGHRFAT
+81 
-96 QSIPETM
+96 
-103 PLLSWG
+103 
-109 LPFGF
+109 
-114 ATRAIEPGDYVCNQK
+114 
-129 MIDSLSIRNL
+129 
-139 PFELPETPNFSDKM
+139 PETPNFNDKM
-153 APYVLDEAEF
+153 APYALDEAEF
-163 QSGRQLERRTNERHF
+163 RSGKQVARYADERPF

-200 TARTSAFARRL
+200 TARTSGFARRL
-211 ADTYRRGEV
+211 AEMCSASAEAY
-220 TSSLQKT
+220 
-227 HPNIDG
+227 PNVDG
-233 VVAVTHTEGGESRTP
+233 IVAVTHTEGGEGRTP

-261 TTHPNIGAILLVD
+261 TVHPNIGAMLLVD

-282 EMLKAYME
+282 DMLKAYML
-290 REGYALGDVVHQF
+290 REGYALDDVVHHF

-310 DTDLAGGAEIID
+310 DTDLANGAEIIG
-322 GWLDSVNSVPRTEQS
+322 GWLESVNSVARTEQS
-337 LENLKIALQCGGSDA
+337 LEHLKIALQCGGSDA

-394 ARDLPTA
+394 VRDLTTA
-401 RKFLGT
+401 RTFLNT

-458 INYSELMEKPGY
+458 INYSQLMEKSGY

-521 EMLTKDMDVN
+521 EMLSKDMDVN

-537 GTPMEELGESML
+537 GTPMDALGESML

-575 DWKQTQP
+575 DWKQTGP

-587 LLTESELK
+587 FLTESELK
-595 SGEPITVTA
+595 SGDPIPIDTSAVEA
-604 QRRVPT
+604 LSESRLPQN
-610 TLQFRALQTETGYR
+610 LQFRALQTEVGYR

-637 SGQIAQMIAHRCNKQ
+637 SGQIAQMIAHRCNEQ
-652 KVGEKQGIS
+652 KIGEKQGIS
-661 GFVALPHT
+661 RFVALPHT

-684 RTMIGHLTHPTVAL
+684 RTMIGHLTHQAVAL

-737 GIDAVIEKV
+737 GIDAVIDKV
-746 QGWFS
+746 QDWFS

-758 TVPVVDAGLEH
+758 AVPVVDTGLEH
-769 LRIAVTSTGAVTEEV
+769 LCIAVTSTGEATEEV
-784 SESLIQLT
+784 SQSLTQLT
-792 HSVVAAGGTVVVPAN
+792 YRIVAAGGTAIVPAN
-807 SGWLSAVSRQPSVGF
+807 ATFITSELS
-822 LKDTIRTIIPTL
+822 PTL

-841 KTGFHIMETP
+841 KAGFHIMETP

-888 QVSTDAATQANYGAD
+888 QISTDATTQAAYGAD
-903 LDSVSADV
+903 LDLATADV
-911 DDLLALIVEVASRRY
+911 DDLLALIVEVASRKY
-926 TPKLHDKGNTDFQ
+926 TPKLHSKGNTDFQ

>member
-1 MFFYTNVSN
+1 MDYDF
-10 PSQDPKPQARNE
+10 
-22 VEGDSTEGNVKT
+22 TE
-34 TNHLTEPQ
+34 
-42 GKLKNDFASVARLP
+42 VARLP
-56 APDDNVAIATQMLE
+56 SPDDNVAIATQRLDE
-70 NGTRI
+70 GTEIRYD
-75 GYEGSQ
+75 GTQ
-81 FQLSHTILEGHRFAT
+81 FRLSHTVLEGHRF
-96 QSIPETM
+96 SILPISVET
-103 PLLSWG
+103 PLFSWG

-114 ATRAIEPGDYVCNQK
+114 ASRPIAPGNYVCNQK

-139 PFELPETPNFSDKM
+139 PFALPATPNFIDKM
-153 APYVLDEAEF
+153 APYVLDEAGFRPGERLARYAHE
-163 QSGRQLERRTNERHF
+163 RQF

-200 TARTSAFARRL
+200 TSSTSGFARRL
-211 ADTYRRGEV
+211 AETCRRAFLSAQTYSNV
-220 TSSLQKT
+220 
-227 HPNIDG
+227 DG
-233 VVAVTHTEGGESRTP
+233 IVSVTHTEGGEGKTP
-248 NNIDMLLRTLAGF
+248 NNVEMLLRTLAGF
-261 TTHPNIGAILLVD
+261 TVHPNVGAIMLVD

-282 EMLKAYME
+282 EMLKDYMLH
-290 REGYALGDVVHQF
+290 EGYGLGDVVHHF
-303 YRLQGSF
+303 FRLEGSF
-310 DTDLAGGAEIID
+310 DGKLARGMKIIN
-322 GWLDSVNSVPRTEQS
+322 GWLERVNSVARTEQS
-337 LENLKIALQCGGSDA
+337 LENLKLALQCGGSDA

-383 LIGSEAYVLQN
+383 LIGAEAYVLQN
-394 ARDLPTA
+394 VRDLPTA
-401 RKFLGT
+401 RRFLNM
-407 IERFKERVA
+407 IERFKLRAA

-421 AEGNPSGGNNFRGLY
+421 TEANPSGGNNFRGLY

-458 INYSELMEKPGY
+458 INYSELMENPGY

-521 EMLTKDMDVN
+521 KMLAKDMDVN

-554 VASGERSVGEK
+554 VASGVRSVGEK

-575 DWKQTQP
+575 DWKQTGP
-582 VDLDP
+582 TDLTR
-587 LLTESELK
+587 LLKASELK
-595 SGEPITVTA
+595 LGEPVAIETILPEHA
-604 QRRVPT
+604 RFPSAPT
-610 TLQFRALQTETGYR
+610 PTKQTFRAFQTEDGYR
-624 TDQVGLILPTSLC
+624 SDQLGLILPTSLC
-637 SGQIAQMIAHRCNKQ
+637 SGQIAQMIAHRCN
-652 KVGEKQGIS
+652 ERGIGAAQRIS
-661 GFVALPHT
+661 RFVALPHT
-669 EGCGVSGGRSEEIYT
+669 EGCGVSSGRSEEIYT

-716 EIQKLGISPERY
+716 EIQKLGIAPERY

-737 GIDAVIEKV
+737 GIDAVIDKV
-746 QGWFS
+746 QNWFAD
-751 ETLADKP
+751 ELANKP
-758 TVPVVDAGLEH
+758 PVPVVDAGLEH
-769 LRIAVTSTGAVTEEV
+769 LRIALTSTGAATEEV
-784 SESLIQLT
+784 SRSLTQLAQT
-792 HSVVAAGGTVVVPAN
+792 IITAGGTVVVPAN
-807 SGWLSAVSRQPSVGF
+807 ATFLRYVLCEPAPSI
-822 LKDTIRTIIPTL
+822 LPPLTL

-841 KTGFHIMETP
+841 KAGFHIMETP
-851 TDQPTE
+851 TDQPME

-888 QVSTDAATQANYGAD
+888 QVSTDSATQTNYGDD
-903 LDSVSADV
+903 LDVGTADV
-911 DDLLALIVEVASRRY
+911 DDMLAFIVAVASRRY
-926 TPKLHDKGNTDFQ
+926 APKLHGKGNTDFQ

>member
-1 MFFYTNVSN
+1 M
-10 PSQDPKPQARNE
+10 
-22 VEGDSTEGNVKT
+22 KT

-42 GKLKNDFASVARLP
+42 GKLKLDFTTVARLP
-56 APDDNVAIATQMLE
+56 SPDDNVAIATQTLE
-70 NGTRI
+70 GGVGIRYNG
-75 GYEGSQ
+75 Q
-81 FQLSHTILEGHRFAT
+81 QLQLSHTILEGHRFAI
-96 QSIPETM
+96 QPISEAE

-114 ATRAIEPGDYVCNQK
+114 ATRSICPGDYVCNQK

-139 PFELPETPNFSDKM
+139 PFALPETPNFNDKM
-153 APYVLDEAEF
+153 APYALDEAEF
-163 QSGRQLERRTNERHF
+163 RSGKQVARYADERPF

-200 TARTSAFARRL
+200 TARTSGFARRL
-211 ADTYRRGEV
+211 AEMCSADAEAY
-220 TSSLQKT
+220 
-227 HPNIDG
+227 PNVDG
-233 VVAVTHTEGGESRTP
+233 IVAVTHTEGGEGRTP

-261 TTHPNIGAILLVD
+261 TVHPNIGAMLLVD

-282 EMLKAYME
+282 DMLKAYML
-290 REGYALGDVVHQF
+290 REGYALDDVVHHF

-310 DTDLAGGAEIID
+310 DTDLANGAEIIG
-322 GWLDSVNSVPRTEQS
+322 GWLESVNSVARTEQS
-337 LENLKIALQCGGSDA
+337 LEHLKIALQCGGSDA

-394 ARDLPTA
+394 VRDLTTA
-401 RKFLGT
+401 RTFLNT

-458 INYSELMEKPGY
+458 INYSQLMEKSGY

-521 EMLTKDMDVN
+521 EMLSKDMDVN

-537 GTPMEELGESML
+537 GTPMDALGESML

-575 DWKQTQP
+575 DWKQTGP

-587 LLTESELK
+587 FLTESELK
-595 SGEPITVTA
+595 SGDPIPIDTSAVEA
-604 QRRVPT
+604 LSESRLPQN
-610 TLQFRALQTETGYR
+610 LQFRALQTEVGYR

-637 SGQIAQMIAHRCNKQ
+637 SGQIAQMIAHRCNEQ
-652 KVGEKQGIS
+652 KIGEKQGIS
-661 GFVALPHT
+661 RFVALPHT

-684 RTMIGHLTHPTVAL
+684 RTMIGHLTHQAVAL

-737 GIDAVIEKV
+737 GIDAVIDKV
-746 QGWFS
+746 QDWFS

-758 TVPVVDAGLEH
+758 AVPVVDTGLEH
-769 LRIAVTSTGAVTEEV
+769 LCIAVTSTGEATEEV
-784 SESLIQLT
+784 SQSLTQLT
-792 HSVVAAGGTVVVPAN
+792 YRVIAAGGTTIVPAN
-807 SGWLSAVSRQPSVGF
+807 ATFITSELS
-822 LKDTIRTIIPTL
+822 PTL

-841 KTGFHIMETP
+841 KAGFHIMETP

-888 QVSTDAATQANYGAD
+888 QVSTDATTQAAYGVD
-903 LDSVSADV
+903 LDLATADV
-911 DDLLALIVEVASRRY
+911 DDLLALIVEVASRKY
-926 TPKLHDKGNTDFQ
+926 TPKLHGKGNTDFQ

>member
-1 MFFYTNVSN
+1 MDYDF
-10 PSQDPKPQARNE
+10 
-22 VEGDSTEGNVKT
+22 T
-34 TNHLTEPQ
+34 T
-42 GKLKNDFASVARLP
+42 VARLP
-56 APDDNVAIATQMLE
+56 LPDDNVAIATQTLE
-70 NGTRI
+70 GGTRI
-75 GYEGSQ
+75 RHNGQE
-81 FQLSHTILEGHRFAT
+81 FRLSHTILEGHRFAI
-96 QSIPETM
+96 QPVSEAA

-114 ATRAIEPGDYVCNQK
+114 AIRPIAPGDYVCNQK

-139 PFELPETPNFSDKM
+139 PFTLPETPNFNDKM
-153 APYVLDEAEF
+153 APYQLDDAGF
-163 QSGRQLERRTNERHF
+163 RPGKQVPRHTNERSF
-178 LGYQRPGNRGVGTRN
+178 LGYLRPGNRGVGTRN

-200 TARTSAFARRL
+200 TARTSGFARRL
-211 ADTYRRGEV
+211 AEMCSVGAVCNPDTY
-220 TSSLQKT
+220 S
-227 HPNIDG
+227 NIDG
-233 VVAVTHTEGGESRTP
+233 VVAVTHTEGGESGAP

-261 TTHPNIGAILLVD
+261 TVHPNIGAMLLVD

-282 EMLKAYME
+282 DMLKAYML
-290 REGYALGDVVHQF
+290 REGYALDDVVHHF
-303 YRLQGSF
+303 YQLHGSF
-310 DTDLAGGAEIID
+310 DTDLAAGAEIIN
-322 GWLDSVNSVPRTEQS
+322 GWLDSVNSVPRTEES
-337 LENLKIALQCGGSDA
+337 LENMKIALQCGGSDA

-383 LIGSEAYVLQN
+383 LIGSEAYILQN
-394 ARDLPTA
+394 VRDLSTA
-401 RKFLGT
+401 RTFLDT
-407 IERFKERVA
+407 IERFKERVS

-458 INYSELMEKPGY
+458 INYSELMANPGY

-521 EMLTKDMDVN
+521 EMLIKDMDVN

-575 DWKQTQP
+575 DWKQTGP

-587 LLTESELK
+587 LLVESELQ
-595 SGEPITVTA
+595 SGEPIPIETPA
-604 QRRVPT
+604 DANAKR
-610 TLQFRALQTETGYR
+610 LQFRALQTEAGCR
-624 TDQVGLILPTSLC
+624 ADQVGLILPTSLC
-637 SGQIAQMIAHRCNKQ
+637 SGQIAQMIAHRCNERKI
-652 KVGEKQGIS
+652 GEAQGIS
-661 GFVALPHT
+661 RFVALPHT

-716 EIQKLGISPERY
+716 EIQNLGISPERY

-746 QGWFS
+746 QDWFS

-758 TVPVVDAGLEH
+758 SVSVVDAGLEH
-769 LRIAVTSTGAVTEEV
+769 LRIAMTSTGEATEEV
-784 SESLIQLT
+784 SQSLTQVT
-792 HSVVAAGGTVVVPAN
+792 HGIVAVGGTVVVPAN
-807 SGWLSAVSRQPSVGF
+807 AGWLLAVGSRQQSGVH
-822 LKDTIRTIIPTL
+822 LTNTPTL
-834 AYGQRVE
+834 AYGQCVE
-841 KTGFHIMETP
+841 KAGFHIMETP

-873 IVGAPLQSHVMVPLI
+873 IVGAPLQSHVMMPLI
-888 QVSTDAATQANYGAD
+888 QVSTDAATQAAYGAD
-903 LDSVSADV
+903 LDSASADV
-911 DDLLALIVEVASRRY
+911 DDLLALIIEVASRQY
-926 TPKLHDKGNTDFQ
+926 TPKLHGKGNTDFQ

>member
-1 MFFYTNVSN
+1 M
-10 PSQDPKPQARNE
+10 
-22 VEGDSTEGNVKT
+22 KT
-34 TNHLTEPQ
+34 TNDLTDPQ
-42 GKLKNDFASVARLP
+42 SQLKTDFTSVARLP
-56 APDDNVAIATQMLE
+56 APDDNVAIATQTLE
-70 NGTRI
+70 GGTCIRYNG
-75 GYEGSQ
+75 EP
-81 FQLSHTILEGHRFAT
+81 FQLSHTILEGHRFAI
-96 QSIPETM
+96 QPISEEA

-109 LPFGF
+109 LPFGY
-114 ATRAIEPGDYVCNQK
+114 ATRAIAPGDYVCNQK
-129 MIDSLSIRNL
+129 MIDSLSIRHL

-153 APYVLDEAEF
+153 APYQLDEVDF
-163 QSGRQLERRTNERHF
+163 RPGKRTPPHTNERYF
-178 LGYQRPGNRGVGTRN
+178 SGYQRPGNRGVGTRN

-200 TARTSAFARRL
+200 TARTSGFARRL
-211 ADTYRRGEV
+211 ADMCSVGGVCNPDTY
-220 TSSLQKT
+220 
-227 HPNIDG
+227 PNIDG
-233 VVAVTHTEGGESRTP
+233 IVAVTHTEGGESQTP

-261 TTHPNIGAILLVD
+261 TIHPNIGAMLLVD

-282 EMLKAYME
+282 DMLKAYML
-290 REGYALGDVVHQF
+290 REGYALDDVVHSF
-303 YRLQGSF
+303 YRLKGSF
-310 DTDLAGGAEIID
+310 DEDLASGAEIIN
-322 GWLDSVNSVPRTEQS
+322 GWLDSVNSVPRTEES
-337 LENLKIALQCGGSDA
+337 LAYLKIALQCGGSDA
-352 FSGVSGNP
+352 FSGISGNP

-383 LIGSEAYVLQN
+383 LIGSEAYILQN
-394 ARDLPTA
+394 VRDLTTA
-401 RKFLGT
+401 RTFLDT
-407 IERFKERVA
+407 IERFKERVS

-449 HPDVCLDYV
+449 HPDTCLDYV
-458 INYSELMEKPGY
+458 INYSERMEKSGY

-575 DWKQTQP
+575 DWKQTGP

-604 QRRVPT
+604 QRSVPT
-610 TLQFRALQTETGYR
+610 TLQFRALQTEAGYR

-637 SGQIAQMIAHRCNKQ
+637 SGQIAQMIAHRCNEQ
-652 KVGEKQGIS
+652 QIGEKQGIS
-661 GFVALPHT
+661 RFVALPHT

-716 EIQKLGISPERY
+716 EIQKLGISPEGY

-746 QGWFS
+746 QDWFS

-769 LRIAVTSTGAVTEEV
+769 LCVAVMSSGEVTEEV
-784 SESLIQLT
+784 SQALMQLG
-792 HSVVAAGGTVVVPAN
+792 HRIVAAGGTVIVPENATFLCY
-807 SGWLSAVSRQPSVGF
+807 GTRSVP
-822 LKDTIRTIIPTL
+822 TTL

-841 KTGFHIMETP
+841 KAGFHVMETP

-888 QVSTDAATQANYGAD
+888 QVSTDAATQSTYGAD
-903 LDSVSADV
+903 LDLETADI
-911 DDLLALIVEVASRRY
+911 DDLLALVVKVASRQY
-926 TPKLHDKGNTDFQ
+926 TPKLHGKGNTDFQ

>member
-1 MFFYTNVSN
+1 MDHDF
-10 PSQDPKPQARNE
+10 
-22 VEGDSTEGNVKT
+22 T
-34 TNHLTEPQ
+34 T
-42 GKLKNDFASVARLP
+42 VARLP
-56 APDDNVAIATQMLE
+56 VPDDNVAIATQTL
-70 NGTRI
+70 
-75 GYEGSQ
+75 EGSTGIRYNGEQ
-81 FQLSHTILEGHRFAT
+81 FQLSHTILEGHRFAIA
-96 QSIPETM
+96 SISEEA

-114 ATRAIEPGDYVCNQK
+114 ATRPIAPGDYVRNQK

-139 PFELPETPNFSDKM
+139 PFALPETANFSDKM
-153 APYVLDEAEF
+153 APYQLDETEF
-163 QSGRQLERRTNERHF
+163 RSGKQVPRHANERPF

-200 TARTSAFARRL
+200 TARTSGFARRL
-211 ADTYRRGEV
+211 ADMCSESAETY
-220 TSSLQKT
+220 
-227 HPNIDG
+227 PNIDG
-233 VVAVTHTEGGESRTP
+233 VVAVTHTEGGESKAP

-261 TTHPNIGAILLVD
+261 TVHPNIGAILLVD

-282 EMLKAYME
+282 EMLKAYML
-290 REGYALGDVVHQF
+290 REGYALDDVIHHF
-303 YRLQGSF
+303 HRLQGSF

-322 GWLDSVNSVPRTEQS
+322 GWLESVNSVARTEQS
-337 LENLKIALQCGGSDA
+337 LEHLKIALQCGGSDA

-401 RKFLGT
+401 RKFLRT

-458 INYSELMEKPGY
+458 IDYSQLMEKPGY

-521 EMLTKDMDVN
+521 EMLSKDMDVN

-537 GTPMEELGESML
+537 GTPMEELGEVML

-575 DWKQTQP
+575 DWKQTGP
-582 VDLDP
+582 VDLNP

-595 SGEPITVTA
+595 SGDPIPIETPVGA
-604 QRRVPT
+604 ISESRPSQQ
-610 TLQFRALQTETGYR
+610 LQFRALQTEVGYR

-637 SGQIAQMIAHRCNKQ
+637 SGQIAQMIAHRCNEQ
-652 KVGEKQGIS
+652 KIGEKQGIS
-661 GFVALPHT
+661 RFVALPHT

-746 QGWFS
+746 QEWFS
-751 ETLADKP
+751 DTLADKP
-758 TVPVVDAGLEH
+758 PVPVVNAGLEH
-769 LRIAVTSTGAVTEEV
+769 LRIAITSTGKAPEEV
-784 SESLIQLT
+784 SQSLTQLT
-792 HSVVAAGGTVVVPAN
+792 HSVTAGGGTVVVPAN
-807 SGWLSAVSRQPSVGF
+807 AEWLSAISGQQSAVL
-822 LKDTIRTIIPTL
+822 LKDTARTLTPTL

-841 KTGFHIMETP
+841 KAGFHIMETP
-851 TDQPTE
+851 TDQQTE

-873 IVGAPLQSHVMVPLI
+873 IVGAPLQSHVMVPLV
-888 QVSTDAATQANYGAD
+888 QVSTDAGTQANYGAD
-903 LDSVSADV
+903 LDLTSTDV
-911 DDLLALIVEVASRRY
+911 DELLALIVEVASRQY
-926 TPKLHDKGNTDFQ
+926 IPKLHGKGNTDFQ

>member
-1 MFFYTNVSN
+1 MDYGFT
-10 PSQDPKPQARNE
+10 
-22 VEGDSTEGNVKT
+22 
-34 TNHLTEPQ
+34 
-42 GKLKNDFASVARLP
+42 SVARLP
-56 APDDNVAIATQMLE
+56 APDDNVAIATQTLE
-70 NGTRI
+70 SGTRI

-81 FQLSHTILEGHRFAT
+81 FQLSHTILEGHRFAI
-96 QSIPETM
+96 QSISETE

-114 ATRAIEPGDYVCNQK
+114 ATRAIESGDYVCNQK

-153 APYVLDEAEF
+153 APYALDETEF
-163 QSGRQLERRTNERHF
+163 QAGKQVTRHANERHF
-178 LGYQRPGNRGVGTRN
+178 LGYQRPGSRGVGTRN

-200 TARTSAFARRL
+200 TARTSGFARRL
-211 ADTYRRGEV
+211 ADMCSGTVKDY
-220 TSSLQKT
+220 
-227 HPNIDG
+227 PNIDG

-261 TTHPNIGAILLVD
+261 TVHPNIGAMLLVD
-274 YGTEAVTN
+274 YGTESVTN
-282 EMLKAYME
+282 EMLKAYML
-290 REGYALGDVVHQF
+290 REGYALDDVIHQF

-310 DTDLAGGAEIID
+310 DADLAGGAEIID
-322 GWLDSVNSVPRTEQS
+322 GWLDNVNSVPRTEQS

-401 RKFLGT
+401 RKFLDT
-407 IERFKERVA
+407 IERFKERVS

-458 INYSELMEKPGY
+458 IDYSQLMEKSGY

-531 AGAYLD
+531 AGEYLD

-549 DLTVD
+549 DLTVN

-575 DWKQTQP
+575 DWKQTEP
-582 VDLDP
+582 VDLDA
-587 LLTESELK
+587 LLTASELK
-595 SGEPITVTA
+595 SGEPLLIDAVTET
-604 QRRVPT
+604 QRSVPT
-610 TLQFRALQTETGYR
+610 TLQFRALQTEAGYR

-652 KVGEKQGIS
+652 KIGEKQGIS
-661 GFVALPHT
+661 RFVALPHT

-746 QGWFS
+746 QDWFS
-751 ETLADKP
+751 DELADKP
-758 TVPVVDAGLEH
+758 SVPVVDVGLEH
-769 LRIAVTSTGAVTEEV
+769 LYIAVTSTGEVTEEV
-784 SESLIQLT
+784 PQSLTQLT
-792 HSVVAAGGTVVVPAN
+792 HRIVAAGGTVIVPAN
-807 SGWLSAVSRQPSVGF
+807 ATFMFHGTRSVP
-822 LKDTIRTIIPTL
+822 TTL

-841 KTGFHIMETP
+841 KMGFHIMETP

-888 QVSTDAATQANYGAD
+888 QVSTDATTQSNYGTD
-903 LDSVSADV
+903 LDAVSADV
-911 DDLLALIVEVASRRY
+911 DDLLALIIEVASRQY
-926 TPKLHDKGNTDFQ
+926 IPKLHGKGNTDFQ

>member
-1 MFFYTNVSN
+1 MDY
-10 PSQDPKPQARNE
+10 
-22 VEGDSTEGNVKT
+22 
-34 TNHLTEPQ
+34 
-42 GKLKNDFASVARLP
+42 DFTSVARLP
-56 APDDNVAIATQMLE
+56 APDDNVAIATQTLE
-70 NGTRI
+70 GGTRI
-75 GYEGSQ
+75 RYDGQQ
-81 FQLSHTILEGHRFAT
+81 FQLSHTILEGHRFAIA
-96 QSIPETM
+96 SISAEA

-114 ATRAIEPGDYVCNQK
+114 ATRAIAPGDYVCNQK

-139 PFELPETPNFSDKM
+139 PFALPETPNFSDKI
-153 APYVLDEAEF
+153 APYVLDETEF
-163 QSGRQLERRTNERHF
+163 RPGQQVTRYTNARHF

-200 TARTSAFARRL
+200 TARTSGFARKL
-211 ADTYRRGEV
+211 AERCSRSAEAY
-220 TSSLQKT
+220 
-227 HPNIDG
+227 PNVDG
-233 VVAVTHTEGGESRTP
+233 IVAVTHTEGGESGTP

-261 TTHPNIGAILLVD
+261 AVHPNIGAMLLID

-282 EMLKAYME
+282 EMLKAYML
-290 REGYALGDVVHQF
+290 REGYALDDVVHRF

-310 DTDLAGGAEIID
+310 DADLASGTEIID
-322 GWLDSVNSVPRTEQS
+322 GWLESVNSVARTEQS

-383 LIGSEAYVLQN
+383 LIGSEAYILQN
-394 ARDLPTA
+394 VRDLTTA
-401 RKFLGT
+401 RTFLGT
-407 IERFKERVA
+407 IERFKERVS

-458 INYSELMEKPGY
+458 INYSQLMEKSGY

-482 IAGQVA
+482 VAGQVA

-537 GTPMEELGESML
+537 GTPMEALGESML

-575 DWKQTQP
+575 DWKQTGP
-582 VDLDP
+582 IDLNP

-595 SGEPITVTA
+595 SGEPISIDTSAVGA
-604 QRRVPT
+604 ISESRLPQN
-610 TLQFRALQTETGYR
+610 LQFRALQTEAGYR

-637 SGQIAQMIAHRCNKQ
+637 SGQIAQMIAHRCNEQ
-652 KVGEKQGIS
+652 KIGEKQGIS
-661 GFVALPHT
+661 RFVALPHT

-716 EIQKLGISPERY
+716 EIEKLGISPESY

-746 QGWFS
+746 QDWFS

-758 TVPVVDAGLEH
+758 AVPVVDADLEH
-769 LRIAVTSTGAVTEEV
+769 LCIAVTSTGEATEEV
-784 SESLIQLT
+784 SQSLTQLIYRVIT
-792 HSVVAAGGTVVVPAN
+792 AGGTVIVPAN
-807 SGWLSAVSRQPSVGF
+807 AAFITSELSA
-822 LKDTIRTIIPTL
+822 TL

-841 KTGFHIMETP
+841 KAGFHIMESP

-863 ATGVD
+863 ATGAD

-873 IVGAPLQSHVMVPLI
+873 IVSAPLQSHVMVPLI
-888 QVSTDAATQANYGAD
+888 QVSTDLNTQAIYGSD
-903 LDSVSADV
+903 LDSESADV
-911 DDLLALIVEVASRRY
+911 DRLLALIVEVASRQY
-926 TPKLHDKGNTDFQ
+926 TPKLHGKGNTDFQ

>member
-1 MFFYTNVSN
+1 M
-10 PSQDPKPQARNE
+10 
-22 VEGDSTEGNVKT
+22 KT

-56 APDDNVAIATQMLE
+56 APDDNVAIATQTLE
-70 NGTRI
+70 SDTRI
-75 GYEGSQ
+75 GYEGHQ
-81 FQLSHTILEGHRFAT
+81 FELSHTILEGHRFAI
-96 QSIPETM
+96 QSIPEDA

-139 PFELPETPNFSDKM
+139 PFELPKTPNFSDKM
-153 APYVLDEAEF
+153 APYALDEAEF
-163 QSGRQLERRTNERHF
+163 QSGKQVARHTNERHF

-211 ADTYRRGEV
+211 ADMCSKNVENY
-220 TSSLQKT
+220 
-227 HPNIDG
+227 PNIDG
-233 VVAVTHTEGGESRTP
+233 IVAVTHTEGGESRTP

-261 TTHPNIGAILLVD
+261 TVHPNIGAMLLVD

-282 EMLKAYME
+282 EMLKSYME
-290 REGYALGDVVHQF
+290 REGYALDDVVHQF

-310 DTDLAGGAEIID
+310 DADLAGGAEIIN

-401 RKFLGT
+401 RKFLDT

-549 DLTVD
+549 DSTVN

-575 DWKQTQP
+575 DWKQTGP
-582 VDLDP
+582 TDLDP
-587 LLTESELK
+587 LLTASELK

-604 QRRVPT
+604 QRSVPT
-610 TLQFRALQTETGYR
+610 TLQFRALQTEAGYR

-637 SGQIAQMIAHRCNKQ
+637 SGQIAQMIAHRCNERGI
-652 KVGEKQGIS
+652 GENQGIS
-661 GFVALPHT
+661 RFVALPHT

-705 CEKTHNDHVRH
+705 CEKTHNDHVRY

-746 QGWFS
+746 QDWFS
-751 ETLADKP
+751 DELADKP
-758 TVPVVDAGLEH
+758 SVPVVDAGLEH
-769 LRIAVTSTGAVTEEV
+769 LCIAVTSTSTVTEEV
-784 SESLIQLT
+784 SQSLTQLT
-792 HSVVAAGGTVVVPAN
+792 HRIVAAGGTVVVPAN
-807 SGWLSAVSRQPSVGF
+807 ATFIRP
-822 LKDTIRTIIPTL
+822 DTRRVPTTL
-834 AYGQRVE
+834 AYGQKVE
-841 KTGFHIMETP
+841 KAGFHVMETP

-873 IVGAPLQSHVMVPLI
+873 IVGAPLQSHVMVPLL
-888 QVSTDAATQANYGAD
+888 QVSTDATTQTNYGAD

-911 DDLLALIVEVASRRY
+911 DDLLALIVEVASRQY
-926 TPKLHDKGNTDFQ
+926 TPKLHGKGNTDFQ

>member
-1 MFFYTNVSN
+1 MDYDF
-10 PSQDPKPQARNE
+10 
-22 VEGDSTEGNVKT
+22 T
-34 TNHLTEPQ
+34 T
-42 GKLKNDFASVARLP
+42 VARLP
-56 APDDNVAIATQMLE
+56 APDDNVGIATQTLE
-70 NGTRI
+70 RGTRI
-75 GYEGSQ
+75 RHNGQQ
-81 FQLSHTILEGHRFAT
+81 FELSHTILEGHRFAI
-96 QSIPETM
+96 QPISEAA

-109 LPFGF
+109 LPFGY
-114 ATRAIEPGDYVCNQK
+114 ATRAIAPGDYVCNQK

-139 PFELPETPNFSDKM
+139 PFVLPETPNFSDKM
-153 APYVLDEAEF
+153 APYRLDEAEF
-163 QSGRQLERRTNERHF
+163 RPGKQVSRHTNERGF
-178 LGYQRPGNRGVGTRN
+178 LGYRRPGNRGVGTRN

-200 TARTSAFARRL
+200 TSRTSGFARRL
-211 ADTYRRGEV
+211 ADMCSVRTEAY
-220 TSSLQKT
+220 
-227 HPNIDG
+227 PNVDG
-233 VVAVTHTEGGESRTP
+233 VVAVTHTEGGEGRTP

-261 TTHPNIGAILLVD
+261 TVHPNIGAMLLVD

-282 EMLKAYME
+282 EMLQSYMR
-290 REGYALGDVVHQF
+290 REGYALDDVVHHF

-310 DTDLAGGAEIID
+310 DADLANGAEIIK

-352 FSGVSGNP
+352 FSGISGNP

-394 ARDLPTA
+394 VRDLTTA
-401 RKFLGT
+401 RIFLDT
-407 IERFKERVA
+407 IQRFKERVS

-482 IAGQVA
+482 IAGQIA

-537 GTPMEELGESML
+537 GTPMEELGEAML

-554 VASGERSVGEK
+554 VASGEQSVGEK

-575 DWKQTQP
+575 DWKQTGP

-587 LLTESELK
+587 LLTASELK
-595 SGEPITVTA
+595 PGEPI
-604 QRRVPT
+604 PIE
-610 TLQFRALQTETGYR
+610 TLGGGAVRKPHLPSRGVFRALQTENGYR

-637 SGQIAQMIAHRCNKQ
+637 SGQIAQMIAHRCNEQEIGK
-652 KVGEKQGIS
+652 EQGVS
-661 GFVALPHT
+661 RFVALPHT
-669 EGCGVSGGRSEEIYT
+669 EGCGVSSGRSEEIYT

-716 EIQKLGISPERY
+716 EIQQLGISPERY

-737 GIDAVIEKV
+737 GIDAVIDKV
-746 QGWFS
+746 QDWFS
-751 ETLADKP
+751 ESLANKP
-758 TVPVVDAGLEH
+758 SVPVVNAGLEH
-769 LRIAVTSTGAVTEEV
+769 LCIAVTSTGEVREEV
-784 SESLIQLT
+784 SESLTQLT
-792 HSVVAAGGTVVVPAN
+792 HRVVAAGGTVIVPAN
-807 SGWLSAVSRQPSVGF
+807 ATF
-822 LKDTIRTIIPTL
+822 LRYGTRRVPTTL

-841 KTGFHIMETP
+841 KAGFHVMESP

-888 QVSTDAATQANYGAD
+888 QVSTDSATRTNYGPD
-903 LDSVSADV
+903 LDLATADV
-911 DDLLALIVEVASRRY
+911 DELLALIVEVASRQY
-926 TPKLHDKGNTDFQ
+926 TPKLHGKGNTDFQ

>member
-1 MFFYTNVSN
+1 M
-10 PSQDPKPQARNE
+10 KI
-22 VEGDSTEGNVKT
+22 

-42 GKLKNDFASVARLP
+42 GKLKIDFTSVARLP
-56 APDDNVAIATQMLE
+56 APNDNVAIATQILE
-70 NGTRI
+70 GGTPIRYNGQ
-75 GYEGSQ
+75 Q
-81 FQLSHTILEGHRFAT
+81 FQLSHTILEGHRFAIE
-96 QSIPETM
+96 SISEEA

-114 ATRAIEPGDYVCNQK
+114 ATRSIAPGDYVCNQK

-139 PFELPETPNFSDKM
+139 PFALPETPNFSDKM
-153 APYVLDEAEF
+153 ASYQLDETEF
-163 QSGRQLERRTNERHF
+163 RSGKQVPRHANERPF

-200 TARTSAFARRL
+200 TARTSGFARRL
-211 ADTYRRGEV
+211 TDMCSESAETY
-220 TSSLQKT
+220 
-227 HPNIDG
+227 PNIDG
-233 VVAVTHTEGGESRTP
+233 VVAVTHTEGGESKAP

-261 TTHPNIGAILLVD
+261 TVHPNIGAILLVD

-282 EMLKAYME
+282 EMLKAYML
-290 REGYALGDVVHQF
+290 REGYTLDDVVHHF
-303 YRLQGSF
+303 HRLQGSF

-322 GWLDSVNSVPRTEQS
+322 GWLESVNSVARTEQS

-401 RKFLGT
+401 RKFLRT
-407 IERFKERVA
+407 VERFKERVA

-458 INYSELMEKPGY
+458 IDYSQLMEKSGY

-521 EMLTKDMDVN
+521 EMLSKDMDVN

-537 GTPMEELGESML
+537 GTPMEELGEAML

-575 DWKQTQP
+575 DWKQTGP
-582 VDLDP
+582 VDLNL

-595 SGEPITVTA
+595 SGEPIPIETPVGA
-604 QRRVPT
+604 ISESRPSQQ
-610 TLQFRALQTETGYR
+610 LQFRALQTEAGCR

-637 SGQIAQMIAHRCNKQ
+637 SGQIAQMIAHRCNEQ
-652 KVGEKQGIS
+652 KIGEKQGIS
-661 GFVALPHT
+661 RFVALPHT

-746 QGWFS
+746 KDWFS
-751 ETLADKP
+751 EELSNKP
-758 TVPVVDAGLEH
+758 SVPVVDAGLEH
-769 LRIAVTSTGAVTEEV
+769 LCIAITSTGAATEEV
-784 SESLIQLT
+784 SQSLTQLT
-792 HSVVAAGGTVVVPAN
+792 HSVTAGGGTVVVPAN
-807 SGWLSAVSRQPSVGF
+807 AEWLSAISSQQSGVLLADAHG
-822 LKDTIRTIIPTL
+822 TITPTL

-841 KTGFHIMETP
+841 KAGFHIMETP
-851 TDQPTE
+851 TDQQTE

-868 LALAH
+868 LAFAH
-873 IVGAPLQSHVMVPLI
+873 IVGAPLQSHVMVPLV
-888 QVSTDAATQANYGAD
+888 QVSTDATTQANYGAD
-903 LDSVSADV
+903 LDLTSTDV
-911 DDLLALIVEVASRRY
+911 DALLALIVEVASRQY
-926 TPKLHDKGNTDFQ
+926 IPKLHGKGNTDFQ

>member
-1 MFFYTNVSN
+1 MDY
-10 PSQDPKPQARNE
+10 
-22 VEGDSTEGNVKT
+22 
-34 TNHLTEPQ
+34 
-42 GKLKNDFASVARLP
+42 DFVSVARLP
-56 APDDNVAIATQMLE
+56 APDDNVAIATQTLE
-70 NGTRI
+70 SGTRI

-96 QSIPETM
+96 QSIQETT

-129 MIDSLSIRNL
+129 MIDSLLIRNL

-153 APYVLDEAEF
+153 APYVLDETEF
-163 QSGRQLERRTNERHF
+163 QSGRQVARRTNERHF

-193 YIVVMGT
+193 YIAVMGT

-211 ADTYRRGEV
+211 ADMCRRGEV
-220 TSSLQKT
+220 TSSLQKAY
-227 HPNIDG
+227 PNIDG
-233 VVAVTHTEGGESRTP
+233 IVAVTHTEGGESKTP

-261 TTHPNIGAILLVD
+261 TIHPNIGAMLLVD

-282 EMLKAYME
+282 EMLKAYMG

-310 DTDLAGGAEIID
+310 DADLAGGTEIID

-401 RKFLGT
+401 RKFLDT

-458 INYSELMEKPGY
+458 INYSELMENSGY

-549 DLTVD
+549 DLTVN

-575 DWKQTQP
+575 DWKQTGP
-582 VDLDP
+582 TDLDP
-587 LLTESELK
+587 LLTASELK
-595 SGEPITVTA
+595 SGEPIPIEALGGGAV
-604 QRRVPT
+604 RKPPLPDREV
-610 TLQFRALQTETGYR
+610 FRALQTEVGYR

-661 GFVALPHT
+661 RFVALPHT

-705 CEKTHNDHVRH
+705 CEKTHNDHVRY

-746 QGWFS
+746 QDWFS
-751 ETLADKP
+751 DELADKP
-758 TVPVVDAGLEH
+758 SVPVVDAGLEH
-769 LRIAVTSTGAVTEEV
+769 LCIAVTSTGAVTEEV
-784 SESLIQLT
+784 SQSLTQLT
-792 HSVVAAGGTVVVPAN
+792 HRVVAAGGTVVVPAN
-807 SGWLSAVSRQPSVGF
+807 ATF
-822 LKDTIRTIIPTL
+822 IRHGTRRVPTTL

-841 KTGFHIMETP
+841 KAGFHVMETP

-873 IVGAPLQSHVMVPLI
+873 IVSAPLQSHVMVPLI
-888 QVSTDAATQANYGAD
+888 QVSTDATTQANYGAD

-911 DDLLALIVEVASRRY
+911 DELLALIVKVASRQY
-926 TPKLHDKGNTDFQ
+926 TPKLHGKGNTDFQ